1 MLILL
6 GFLLQVKVEKTPK
19 LTKNSSNRRSKNSYL
34 LRVWNIFF
42 GLRHEF
48 FVNETLMFVL
58 AELEI
63 FYLNKSELWEKKIF
77 IVKNI
82 WRLIYAFWYLSTYVT
97 YAKILAHVRDHVRR
111 FRGNCRT
118 MKSLVPLELFYN
130 FAQLKG
136 PRETWKL
143 C

>member
-1 MLILL
+1 MSL

-42 GLRHEF
+42 GLRHGF
-48 FVNETLMFVL
+48 FVNETSMFVL

-63 FYLNKSELWEKKIF
+63 FYLNKNELWKIGKF
-77 IVKNI
+77 FGKEGMTPDIC
-82 WRLIYAFWYLSTYVT
+82 LWYLSTYVT

-111 FRGNCRT
+111 FRGNCQT